1 MCLKNLH
8 TATPCLRDMDSPSQ
22 IWATFDLDLWTLDL
36 ESFFVEPS
44 WHPFNSFLCEILTR
58 HAPNDM
64 SQTMEKCPIL
74 QCWRSLQKFL
84 FMDQN
89 ADDFQNLIS
98 FSLCTD
104 ICSKIF
110 VKIRLVVFE
119 VVNRQTDKQTDKHGV
134 KHYFLGEGNKQKV
147 HRYRL
152 YWTGSRKHDICE
164 MNVLSLFLNKDS

>member
-1 MCLKNLH
+1 
-8 TATPCLRDMDSPSQ
+8 
-22 IWATFDLDLWTLDL
+22 
-36 ESFFVEPS
+36 
-44 WHPFNSFLCEILTR
+44 
-58 HAPNDM
+58 
-64 SQTMEKCPIL
+64 
-74 QCWRSLQKFL
+74 
-84 FMDQN
+84 MDQN

-152 YWTGSRKHDICE
+152 Y
-164 MNVLSLFLNKDS
+164 